1 MLTIRFFRTGK
12 KNQPFFKIVVID
24 KRKAPKSG
32 RFVEEVGFY
41 NPLTKEKNIKA
52 DRVKYWISVGAA
64 PSDTLHNLLVK
75 EQIID
80 GKKVDVHKEK
90 EEEKPTETTSQQ
102 PVIEKKEEVVSEE
115 PVIDEKPE
123 EKVQEKETVK
133 EIVSEEPVV
142 EKKEEVVSEEPVIDE
157 KPEEKVQEKETVE
170 EDVSEESKET

>member
-1 MLTIRFFRTGK
+1 MLTIRLFRTGK

-32 RFVEEVGFY
+32 RFVEEIGFY

-75 EQIID
+75 EKIID

-90 EEEKPTETTSQQ
+90 EEEKPA
-102 PVIEKKEEVVSEE
+102 
-115 PVIDEKPE
+115 
-123 EKVQEKETVK
+123 ETVSQK
-133 EIVSEEPVV
+133 PAV
-142 EKKEEVVSEEPVIDE
+142 EKKEEVVSAKPVVKAEKPAKVEKKEPVIEKEEVVSTEPVIEAE
-157 KPEEKVQEKETVE
+157 KPAETPKEIVKETV
-170 EDVSEESKET
+170 SKESKEA